1 MFQSFDDVSERQHSA
16 QRVAALRALMASVKV
31 DGFIIPHSDEFQNE
45 YLPAAR
51 ERLAWISGFTG
62 SAGTAIVTAETAVIF
77 VDGRYTLQVQDQ
89 IDSAV
94 FTPVEWI
101 KQTPGAWM
109 KNNLKKDMRLGFDPW
124 LHTLAEYRAYQTA
137 CEAAGAALFPCND
150 NLIDA
155 IWGDQPAMPGSP
167 VIAHPEKFA
176 GTSSANKRAALAE
189 KLTADGVDAAILTDL
204 TSIAWLLNVRGRD
217 VAHTPLVLSR
227 AILHADTSVDWFI
240 DPARLDSDAQSALDG
255 GIHILSPDIF
265 EASVDKLGQDKAAVR
280 IDTKSTPYWI
290 VERLTAAGAVVK
302 EGSDPCTLPKA
313 IKNPTERAG
322 AQAAHHRDGIAL
334 TKFLA
339 WLSAHVFNGSVTEID
354 AARQLEQFRAQSNT
368 LTDLSFDTISGAGPN
383 GAIVHYRVTT
393 PTNRTLGDGELYLV
407 DSGAQYP
414 EGTTD
419 VTRTVAIGTPTEE
432 MRHRFTLVLKGHV
445 GLARA
450 RFPIGTSGAQ
460 LDVLAR
466 LPLWQSGLDFD
477 HGTGHG
483 VGSYLSVHEGP
494 QGISKRADTPL
505 EPGMIVSNEP
515 GYYKSGAFGIRIES
529 LVLVTEAQ
537 EVVGPHGGE
546 RPMLGFQTLTLAP
559 IDRSLI
565 DTSLLS
571 AEELAWLND
580 YHARV
585 FDALQAHVDDDT
597 RVWLRAATAPL

>member
-1 MFQSFDDVSERQHSA
+1 MFQSFDDVSERQYSA
-16 QRVAALRALMASVKV
+16 QRVAALRALMLSVKV
-31 DGFIIPHSDEFQNE
+31 DGFIIPHSDEYQNE

-77 VDGRYTLQVQDQ
+77 VDGRYTLQVHDQ
-89 IDSAV
+89 IDGAV
-94 FTPVEWI
+94 FTPVEWM
-101 KQTPGAWM
+101 KQTPSAWM
-109 KNNLKKDMRLGFDPW
+109 REALKKGMRLGFDPW
-124 LHTLAEYRAYQTA
+124 LHTLAEYRAYQKA
-137 CEAAGAALFPCND
+137 CESAGAVLVPCRD
-150 NLIDA
+150 NLVDA
-155 IWGDQPAMPGSP
+155 IWDDQPAMPGSP
-167 VIAHPEKFA
+167 VIAHSEKFS
-176 GTSSANKRAALAE
+176 GTSSADKRSSLAG
-189 KLTADGVDAAILTDL
+189 KLTADGIDAAVLTDL

-227 AILHADTSVDWFI
+227 AILYADKSVDWFV
-240 DPARLDSDAQSALDG
+240 DPARLDGGARAALDD
-255 GIHILSPDIF
+255 GIRICSPDAF
-265 EASVDKLGQDKAAVR
+265 ETALGKLGQDKSSVR

-290 VERLTAAGAVVK
+290 VERLNEAGAMVD

-313 IKNPTERAG
+313 IKSPAEQAG
-322 AQAAHHRDGIAL
+322 AQTAHHRDGIAL
-334 TKFLA
+334 VKFLA
-339 WLSAHVFNGSVTEID
+339 WLSAHAPRGTVTEID
-354 AARQLEQFRAQSNT
+354 AARQLEQFRAQSDT

-419 VTRTVAIGTPTEE
+419 VTRTLAIGTPTEE
-432 MRHRFTLVLKGHV
+432 MRHRFTLVLKGHI

-450 RFPIGTSGAQ
+450 RFPKGTSGAQ

-515 GYYKSGAFGIRIES
+515 GYYKTGAFGIRIES
-529 LVLVTEAQ
+529 LVLVAEAQ
-537 EVVGPHGGE
+537 EVAAPHGGE
-546 RPMLGFQTLTLAP
+546 RPMLGFRTLTLAP
-559 IDRSLI
+559 VDRALV

-585 FDALQAHVDDDT
+585 FDELQGHVDDDT
-597 RVWLRAATAPL
+597 RSWLRAATAAL